1 MKCPACHHEMQLLD
15 SGSVIV
21 DACVGHCGGVWFD
34 NFELKQVD
42 EQHEKAGEAFMHI
55 ARDPNLKVDMQAK
68 RKCPV
73 CETITLRRHFFSVK
87 RRIEVDEC
95 GQCGGVWLDA
105 DELERIRGEFVDEA
119 ARVDAAEDE
128 FAKTFDHELEA
139 MRKES
144 MEQVRRANQFAHM
157 FKALLPS
164 TYIPG
169 MQGGQSEKYSD
180 AVKKVDR

>member
-1 MKCPACHHEMQLLD
+1 MKCPACHNEMQLLD
-15 SGSVIV
+15 SGKVVV

-42 EQHEKAGEAFMHI
+42 EEHETTGEAFLDI
-55 ARDPNLKVDMQAK
+55 PRDPDLKVDMRSK

-87 RRIEVDEC
+87 RKIEVDEC
-95 GQCGGVWLDA
+95 GQCGGIWLDA
-105 DELERIRGEFVDEA
+105 DELRRIRGEFVDEA
-119 ARVDAAEDE
+119 ARIDAAEDE
-128 FAKTFDHELEA
+128 FARTFDKELDS

-144 MEQVRRANQFAHM
+144 DEMVARANKFASM
-157 FKALLPS
+157 FRAILPS

-169 MQGGQSEKYSD
+169 AQGGQS
-180 AVKKVDR
+180 VKRMK